1 MGSTFAELFAGFTKT
16 AWRLEARD
24 VYNIPGEQGRIAD
37 FLRTGSVPNKTRENN
52 SWIRT
57 IESARARD
65 AYIGR
70 VRLVGHPVTD
80 YTRFELAAYGDNVR
94 AGEDIRILDRS
105 RLDSSWDEAP
115 DVWVFDD
122 ERAITMIYD
131 DDGSWLGMEDVV
143 AEPYVNLRKAITPH
157 AVPVIDY
164 RLRDVPP
171 PASSSPQ
178 LMSLPAALAAV

>member
-1 MGSTFAELFAGFTKT
+1 MASTFAELFAGFTKS

-24 VYNIPGEQGRIAD
+24 IYNIPAEQERIAD
-37 FLRTGSVPNKTRENN
+37 FLRTGSVPAKTRENN

-57 IESARARD
+57 IESARARG

-70 VRLVGHPVTD
+70 VRLVGHPITD
-80 YTRFELAAYGDNVR
+80 YTRFELAAYRDNVR

-131 DDGSWLGMEDVV
+131 DDGSWLGMEDVA

-157 AVPVIDY
+157 AVPVSGY
-164 RLRDVPP
+164 RLSDGPP
-171 PASSSPQ
+171 LESRSPV
-178 LMSLPAALAAV
+178 LKTLPAALAAA